1 MLRPHDIEGITH
13 VNTELKLLQIDLDEK
28 YQELISTVW
37 VEMSW
42 TDQRLSWNPDDFEN
56 IKEITL
62 DVNKIWVNYFN
73 LIHLIL
79 IFRNNSLEVL

>member
-1 MLRPHDIEGITH
+1 MLRPHDIDGITH

-42 TDQRLSWNPDDFEN
+42 NDQRLSWNPNDFEN

-62 DVNKIWVNYFN
+62 DINRIW
-73 LIHLIL
+73 LPDI
-79 IFRNNSLEVL
+79 VLQNG

>member
-13 VNTELKLLQIDLDEK
+13 VTTELKLLQIDLDEK

-62 DVNKIWVNYFN
+62 DLNKIWVNYFN

>member
-13 VNTELKLLQIDLDEK
+13 VTTELKLLQIDLDEK

>member
-13 VNTELKLLQIDLDEK
+13 VTTELKLLQIDLDEK

-42 TDQRLSWNPDDFEN
+42 NDQRLSWNPNDFEN

-62 DVNKIWVNYFN
+62 DINRIW
-73 LIHLIL
+73 LPDI
-79 IFRNNSLEVL
+79 VLQNG